1 MCSAPA
7 SSPGAGDDFG
17 VVLGSGVGFGGRFR
31 DAPITLV
38 LSCRRRPG
46 QSLPSG
52 LWRSWRKPSM
62 IWKVKTPP
70 PPPDPFVMGT
80 MGQDVSLIRGGSAG
94 LRPKHPMGKP
104 GPRAMGWVGGEAGV
118 LWVFLGG
125 LWEGNRAASTL
136 PVPDAIPARPVPRS
150 PPLSLSLP
158 LAPSPLHRPP
168 PPCCPLPTACR
179 RSVCA
184 EDEVQSHQRGAGQ
197 CA

>member
-1 MCSAPA
+1 MCLAPA
-7 SSPGAGDDFG
+7 SSPGAGDGFG
-17 VVLGSGVGFGGRFR
+17 VVLGCGVGLGCGFR
-31 DAPITLV
+31 GAPITLI
-38 LSCRRRPG
+38 LSRRRRLG

-62 IWKVKTPP
+62 TWKVKTSP

-80 MGQDVSLIRGGSAG
+80 TGQDVSLIRGGSAG
-94 LRPKHPMGKP
+94 LRPKHPMGEP
-104 GPRAMGWVGGEAGV
+104 GPRAGRWVGGEAGV
-118 LWVFLGG
+118 LWVFLGVCG
-125 LWEGNRAASTL
+125 WGIGPHPLCL
-136 PVPDAIPARPVPRS
+136 CPVPYPHAPCPAH
-150 PPLSLSLP
+150 PLSLSLP

-168 PPCCPLPTACR
+168 PPCCPLPAACR